1 MLVFCTTKQA
11 IKGDFIAVLLAL
23 IFALDKKSWNN
34 FDVKV
39 GSRGWLIV
47 SAELRNVFEEN
58 FINGIQYLT
67 IKIINT
73 LTNKNLEN
81 YFVVNIYNLVDAL
94 GLTNSKYDIFVVGDN
109 ENIVVI
115 EKYALKKEKISDVDI
130 FKLKDNTIPKFIS
143 EKVVNLIKKNNLTG
157 CFIFL

>member
-1 MLVFCTTKQA
+1 M
-11 IKGDFIAVLLAL
+11 
-23 IFALDKKSWNN
+23 
-34 FDVKV
+34 
-39 GSRGWLIV
+39 
-47 SAELRNVFEEN
+47 
-58 FINGIQYLT
+58 
-67 IKIINT
+67 
-73 LTNKNLEN
+73 EN